1 MITRSQ
7 NMPGAGFVMLT
18 VFAMILALFAS
29 WIFDT
34 TRIESTIL
42 LEEKGLQQLYRNH
55 HAEALDYFYQSAL
68 VDTDKFHHILRY
80 LDSFRLAIQSG
91 NAEMADFF
99 FNELADE
106 SPDLLGTEE
115 IFGLLQLQPNPTIS
129 IDLIIRIVQI
139 DSIDKQEVNQAVS
152 EFVNTL
158 DDQTRPSFMIK
169 LKQALQANLEQLLIE

>member
-1 MITRSQ
+1 
-7 NMPGAGFVMLT
+7 MPGAGFVMLT

-106 SPDLLGTEE
+106 APDLLGTDE
-115 IFGLLQLQPNPTIS
+115 IFGLLQLQPNPTIA
-129 IDLIIRIVQI
+129 IDLIARVVQI
-139 DSIDKQEVNQAVS
+139 DSIVEQEVNQAIS
-152 EFVNTL
+152 EYIKTL
-158 DDQTRPSFMIK
+158 DDQTRPDFVIK
-169 LKQALQANLEQLLIE
+169 LNQALHAYLEQQANER